1 MKLVLFTLDGQT
13 PHLGALRADGLV
25 DLTALGYATDIHAFI
40 TASAHTHQLVA
51 SAVARASSPLVPLS
65 SVRLC
70 APLSKPSK
78 IVAVGLNYLDHC
90 REQNVEPPKQ
100 PLIFSKF
107 PSTLTGPADP
117 IIWDPAL
124 THEVDPEV
132 ELGVVIGQRARN
144 VSEAQA
150 LNVVF
155 GYTVVNDVSARD
167 LQFGD
172 GQWTR
177 GKSLDTFCPL
187 GPAIVTADEIADP
200 QALLLRCLVN
210 GRVMQDSST
219 AEMIFSVRTL
229 IASISRFCT
238 LEPGDLI
245 LTGTPY
251 GVGCFRTPPVYLQA
265 GDVVM
270 CEIDG
275 IGRLENQAQTAA
287 YLEA

>member
-1 MKLVLFTLDGQT
+1 MKFVTFTSPGQ
-13 PHLGALRADGLV
+13 PAHLGVLRDDAII
-25 DLTALGYATDIHAFI
+25 DLTALGLAPDIHTLI
-40 TASAHTHQLVA
+40 NTSAQTLQLVA
-51 SAVARASSPLVPLS
+51 SAIEAPGSSLVPLAS
-65 SVRLC
+65 IQLV
-70 APLSKPSK
+70 APLPSPSK

-90 REQNVEPPKQ
+90 REQNVEPPTQ

-107 PSTLTGPADP
+107 PSALIGPADP

-132 ELGVVIGQRARN
+132 ELGVIIGQRARN
-144 VSEAQA
+144 LPEEQA
-150 LNVVF
+150 LDVVF

-187 GPAIVTADEIADP
+187 GPAIVTADEIPDP
-200 QALLLRCLVN
+200 QALSLRCLVN
-210 GRVMQDSST
+210 DRVMQDSST
-219 AEMIFSVRTL
+219 TEMIFHVSTL
-229 IASISRFCT
+229 IAHISQFCT

-251 GVGCFRTPPVYLQA
+251 GVGCFRTPPIYLQA
-265 GDVVM
+265 GDVVI

-275 IGRLENQAQTAA
+275 IGRLENRAQTR
-287 YLEA
+287 